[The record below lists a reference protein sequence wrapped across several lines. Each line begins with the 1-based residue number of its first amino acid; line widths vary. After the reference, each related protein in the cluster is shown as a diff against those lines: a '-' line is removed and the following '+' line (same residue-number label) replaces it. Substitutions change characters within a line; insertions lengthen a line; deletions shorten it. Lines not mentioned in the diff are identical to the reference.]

1 MGQIRRT
8 LSCSFVRSQA
18 LCLVSRLGQLGAGAK
33 GAAERR
39 KAAQKAEYGRQL
51 EAQAHWDWM
60 AHVRGRELGKSGSC
74 FVA

>member
-1 MGQIRRT
+1 MFRAK
-8 LSCSFVRSQA
+8 A

-51 EAQAHWDWM
+51 EAQAHWM
-60 AHVRGRELGKSGSC
+60 AHVRGRGLGKSGSF
-74 FVA
+74 FVAKIVFSFT